1 MGEPPHG
8 AWRSAGVPC
17 SASTPGPRCPSWRKL
32 TSEDFQW
39 LVDTEPAVRARLATI
54 LAERLQQR

>member
-1 MGEPPHG
+1 
-8 AWRSAGVPC
+8 
-17 SASTPGPRCPSWRKL
+17 L

-39 LVDTEPAVRARLATI
+39 LVDTERVVNTHIAKI

>member
-1 MGEPPHG
+1 
-8 AWRSAGVPC
+8 
-17 SASTPGPRCPSWRKL
+17 L

-39 LVDTEPAVRARLATI
+39 LIDTEPAIKAKIAAT